1 MWRSED
7 NLLLVV
13 SRPLTEL
20 GALHSMV
27 GGSEQRSK
35 AMVFGA
41 FFSIIHLFFMGLV
54 LLSGRNGW
62 INQRGSQTQYP
73 GITVVFVA

>member
-1 MWRSED
+1 VLLATSSARIAGLSIFMWRSED

-41 FFSIIHLFFMGLV
+41 FFFNHSSFFHGF
-54 LLSGRNGW
+54 G
-62 INQRGSQTQYP
+62 
-73 GITVVFVA
+73 FA